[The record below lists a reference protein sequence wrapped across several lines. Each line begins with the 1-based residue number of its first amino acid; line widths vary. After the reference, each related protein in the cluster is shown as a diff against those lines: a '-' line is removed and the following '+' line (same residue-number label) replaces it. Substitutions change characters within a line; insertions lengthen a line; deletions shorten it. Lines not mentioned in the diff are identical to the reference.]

1 MGKWSTLVRGVHGNV
16 DGRASHRAV
25 AEYQHPTLPCV
36 RIRSFNIAGLAR
48 SNFKA
53 GVDIDGRRAIIFNN
67 PMKPTIVTLHI
78 DVENVSTGVNVA
90 LVNLRGEGETF
101 EFGS

>member
-1 MGKWSTLVRGVHGNV
+1 MRGVHGNV

-53 GVDIDGRRAIIFNN
+53 GVDIDGRRAVTFNN
-67 PMKPTIVTLHI
+67 PMKPTGTIVTLHI
-78 DVENVSTGVNVA
+78 DVVNVSTGVNVA

>member
-1 MGKWSTLVRGVHGNV
+1 
-16 DGRASHRAV
+16 
-25 AEYQHPTLPCV
+25 V

>member
-1 MGKWSTLVRGVHGNV
+1 VRGVHGNV

-78 DVENVSTGVNVA
+78 DVENVSKKK
-90 LVNLRGEGETF
+90 GELYVPLLMKRWRKKLCFSPTLL
-101 EFGS
+101 

>member
-1 MGKWSTLVRGVHGNV
+1 
-16 DGRASHRAV
+16 
-25 AEYQHPTLPCV
+25 V

-67 PMKPTIVTLHI
+67 PMKNIGNLHI

>member
-1 MGKWSTLVRGVHGNV
+1 MRGVHGNV

-67 PMKPTIVTLHI
+67 PMKNIGNLHI